1 MRKLGAKLAHMRR
14 LWKDQ
19 SGNMAAVVAM
29 AAVPLMMAGGAAVDY
44 GNWVS
49 VQARL
54 QAATDAAALAA
65 GR

>member
-1 MRKLGAKLAHMRR
+1 MRR

-54 QAATDAAALAA
+54 
-65 GR
+65 

>member
-29 AAVPLMMAGGAAVDY
+29 AAVPLMMAGGAAVELRQL
-44 GNWVS
+44 GVR
-49 VQARL
+49 AG
-54 QAATDAAALAA
+54 APA
-65 GR
+65 GRH